1 MDIQPVDD
9 LPPLPPV
16 EGPTVKHFVGRLMR
30 VRMKLKLTVAADGPV
45 AVRPYYAADGEW
57 WPLRADGSDGVGTEP
72 ITAVAGRYY
81 NKADAFYVTGGL
93 ANHVCFVTET
103 GQASD
108 VDKLQI
114 FESDMA

>member
-30 VRMKLKLTVAADGPV
+30 VRMKLTAAADGPV

-72 ITAVAGRYY
+72 VTAIAGKYDK
-81 NKADAFYVTGGL
+81 KADGFYVTGGL
-93 ANHVCFVTET
+93 ANHVCFLTET

-108 VDKLQI
+108 VEKLLVDA
-114 FESDMA
+114 SDMP